1 MKKFLVM
8 LVAMMGL
15 GVSLT
20 AGAVCPGQQE
30 QMGPFVYSA
39 EEHR

>member
-8 LVAMMGL
+8 LIAMMGL

-20 AGAVCPGQQE
+20 ASAGCPGQPE
-30 QMGPFVYSA
+30 PTGPFIYMP
-39 EEHR
+39 EEHK

>member
-8 LVAMMGL
+8 LIAMMGL

-20 AGAVCPGQQE
+20 AGAGCPGQQE
-30 QMGPFVYSA
+30 PTGPFVYTA
-39 EEHR
+39 EEHK